1 MMSSKLTLLR
11 KFLFLASFGLLL
23 CEPLPSYGA
32 EAALHAV
39 PAVSGNV
46 KLLRGKLK
54 PQPLK
59 VGMSLRSTDKLV
71 LAKGSSVRVR
81 CQNRSRWQPKA
92 PGTFSVATGCKV
104 PEKVQISTS
113 SRIDTRSGADDPTRP
128 YLISPRET
136 KIVGFQPLLRWNPV
150 VGISRY
156 QVEVSGPGVAWTAE
170 VSQPEV
176 RYGGKETFQPGMR
189 YRVRVKGTEEKIFS
203 NEVITGFSLLDA
215 TTVKQVKDEIEAL
228 QREQLSSEA
237 EVLELAYLEQSYE
250 LYSAAIDRLNQW
262 VAQGNQS
269 AAVEKLLGDLYWQ
282 VELPRLA
289 RRHYSTAQKL
299 MNQDKNRL
307 GEAEVLSQLG
317 EIDRGLGQLKE
328 AIAWLEAAKPVYQA
342 LEDGEQVQA
351 IEVRLADLRERV

>member
-23 CEPLPSYGA
+23 CEPLPSRGA

-54 PQPLK
+54 PQLLK
-59 VGMSLRSTDKLV
+59 VGMSLRSTDKLL
-71 LAKGSSVRVR
+71 LAKGSLVRVR

-104 PEKVQISTS
+104 PKEVQTS
-113 SRIDTRSGADDPTRP
+113 SSRLMPTRSSDDPSRP

-136 KIVGFQPLLRWNPV
+136 RIVDPQPLLRWNPV
-150 VGISRY
+150 VGMLRY

-189 YRVRVKGTEEKIFS
+189 YRVRVKGTEEEIFS

-215 TTVKQVKDEIEAL
+215 TTVKQVKGEIEAL

-250 LYSAAIDRLNQW
+250 LYSAAIDRLSQW

-289 RRHYSTAQKL
+289 RRNYSTAQKL

-317 EIDRGLGQLKE
+317 EIDRALGQLKE
-328 AIAWLEAAKPVYQA
+328 AIAWLEAAKPIYQA